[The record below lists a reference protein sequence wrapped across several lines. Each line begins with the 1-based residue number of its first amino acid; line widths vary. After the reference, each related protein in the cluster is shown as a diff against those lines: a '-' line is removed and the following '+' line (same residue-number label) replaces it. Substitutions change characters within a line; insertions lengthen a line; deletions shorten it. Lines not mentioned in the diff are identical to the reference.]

1 MKKGNQY
8 MSATQNVYKRGGASV
23 CLTCSS
29 TVALKKK
36 RGGGGG
42 GEEILLW
49 GEPKPPSP
57 KVTNIL
63 KFGSL
68 NDSTFK
74 G

>member
-1 MKKGNQY
+1 M
-8 MSATQNVYKRGGASV
+8 
-23 CLTCSS
+23 CLNCSS
-29 TVALKKK
+29 TVGLKKIK
-36 RGGGGG
+36 KMCVCVCGGGGG
-42 GEEILLW
+42 GEILLW

-68 NDSTFK
+68 SDSAFK